1 MHFRLGYDMGI
12 VLIKAII
19 MSMLSVF
26 LLMPGLLVLFSKL
39 IDKTHHR
46 ASCPR
51 SRSGQLT
58 VKTRY
63 VIPPLFLIIAAAASC
78 FKPLPLRLRLQH
90 PGHGQAE

>member
-26 LLMPGLLVLFSKL
+26 LLMPGLLVLFSKA

-46 ASCPR
+46 SFVPKI
-51 SRSGQLT
+51 SLWGKLT

-63 VIPPLFLIIAAAASC
+63 VIPRSSSSSRRRPSSSRTAAPTSSATARST
-78 FKPLPLRLRLQH
+78 P
-90 PGHGQAE
+90 